1 MYNKLL
7 TLSLSLLPS
16 YTCNNNGGDNG
27 NLKTLRNMLINRV
40 IFKELCLFS
49 VGVRISGK
57 KLC

>member
-27 NLKTLRNMLINRV
+27 NLKTLRNMLINRA
-40 IFKELCLFS
+40 IFKEL
-49 VGVRISGK
+49 
-57 KLC
+57 